1 MSCDKG
7 NDSGMHITDGYDD
20 DDDDDAVNDEA
31 EDDNEDDNTLKHV
44 ASLPCF

>member
-7 NDSGMHITDGYDD
+7 NDSGMHITDGYD